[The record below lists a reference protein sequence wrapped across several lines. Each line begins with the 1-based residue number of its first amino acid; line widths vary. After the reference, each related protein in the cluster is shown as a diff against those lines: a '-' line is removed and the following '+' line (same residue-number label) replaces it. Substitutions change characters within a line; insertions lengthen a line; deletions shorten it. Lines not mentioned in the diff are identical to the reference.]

1 MDKSDKIKYLIF
13 KKENEKYIN
22 I

>member
-1 MDKSDKIKYLIF
+1 MDESDKIKYLIF
-13 KKENEKYIN
+13 KKENEKYIQ